1 MNQLHLQFK
10 KAAGG
15 GVGGLDLH
23 LEHEGDPFMCVSSTL
38 TKETPPCSLLPTPP
52 ASTHTA
58 AGFQGNQVTAGLQG
72 AERVRPVLRGD
83 PGGQRSPMAWDLSRG
98 GGGQVTNGGTD
109 SPGHSSLLLC

>member
-52 ASTHTA
+52 PLPPTRQLA
-58 AGFQGNQVTAGLQG
+58 
-72 AERVRPVLRGD
+72 
-83 PGGQRSPMAWDLSRG
+83 SRG
-98 GGGQVTNGGTD
+98 IK
-109 SPGHSSLLLC
+109 